1 MEKSKT
7 IHLTKANTLASYLT
21 EREQREVVSLKL
33 SGPIGQRDIY
43 DVIDGMCETGGYFDD
58 NDDFIPDWDYT
69 SALKHLDL
77 GEATYVDGTEL
88 PDFGFHSHLESIVFP
103 KGVEKIGDDTS
114 CFSESDSQKYII
126 LPEGLKIIGGI
137 QSCPN
142 LTELILPESVENIIS
157 FAFCGCE
164 SITSI
169 RIPASVKTF
178 DGSCFAGCRIKGYEL
193 DPRNP
198 YFTVVDGVIY
208 TKDLSTLVAF
218 PSEFPNK
225 HFNVPDTTRTIGFGA
240 FMDSKIESITL
251 PDGLLAIKGWAF
263 QGSSIKSISIP
274 DSVKEVGE
282 LAFRFCEGLEHIRL
296 LNGLTNIPEQL
307 FYGCQNLHTLH
318 VPASVK
324 TIEGTNLAWSHALR
338 IVEIEGDTLPV
349 ITGLERKPRWSQ
361 REIKIVAP
369 NANLEAV
376 KNAPGWNRTNIK
388 IQDNKQ

>member
-1 MEKSKT
+1 MEKSKA
-7 IHLTKANTLASYLT
+7 IHLEKPNTLSKFLS
-21 EREQREVVSLKL
+21 EKEQQEVVSLKV
-33 SGPIGQRDIY
+33 SGPIGRNDIY
-43 DVIDGMCETGGYFDD
+43 DVLDGMCETEGHFDD
-58 NDDFIPDWDYT
+58 DDNFIPDLDFT
-69 SALKHLDL
+69 SELRHLDL

-114 CFSESDSQKYII
+114 CFSESDSLKHII
-126 LPEGLKIIGGI
+126 LPDGLKTIGGI

-142 LTELILPESVENIIS
+142 LEDLILPDSMGNIIS
-157 FAFCGCE
+157 FAFCGCK

-169 RIPASVKTF
+169 RIPALVNIF
-178 DGSCFAGCRIKGYEL
+178 DGSCFAGCGIKGYEL

-198 YFTVVDGVIY
+198 YFTVVDGVVY

-218 PSEFPNK
+218 PSDFPNK
-225 HFNVPDTTRTIGFGA
+225 HFNVPDTTRIIGFGA
-240 FMDSKIESITL
+240 FMDSKIESISL

-263 QGSSIKSISIP
+263 QGSCIKSISIP

-282 LAFRFCEGLEHIRL
+282 LAFRFCDGLEHIGL
-296 LNGLTNIPEQL
+296 PNGLTDIPDQL
-307 FYGCQNLHTLH
+307 FYGCPNLHTLH

-324 TIEGTNLAWSHALR
+324 TIEGTNLAWCDALE
-338 IVEIEGDTLPV
+338 IVEFEGDTLPV
-349 ITGLERKPRWSQ
+349 ITGLERKPQWSQ

>member
-43 DVIDGMCETGGYFDD
+43 DIIDGMCETEGYFDD

-69 SALKHLDL
+69 SALKYLDL

-114 CFSESDSQKYII
+114 CFSESDSLKYII

-208 TKDLSTLVAF
+208 TKNLSTLVAF

-296 LNGLTNIPEQL
+296 PNGLTNIPDQL
-307 FYGCQNLHTLH
+307 FYGCPNLHTLH

-324 TIEGTNLAWSHALR
+324 TIEGTNLA
-338 IVEIEGDTLPV
+338 
-349 ITGLERKPRWSQ
+349 
-361 REIKIVAP
+361 
-369 NANLEAV
+369 
-376 KNAPGWNRTNIK
+376 
-388 IQDNKQ
+388 

>member
-1 MEKSKT
+1 MEKNKE
-7 IHLTKANTLASYLT
+7 IHLEKPDTLASYLSEK
-21 EREQREVVSLKL
+21 ERQEVISLRI
-33 SGPIGQRDIY
+33 SGPIGRNDIY
-43 DVIDGMCETGGYFDD
+43 DVLDSMCETEGYFDD
-58 NDDFIPDWDYT
+58 NDDFIPDLDYT
-69 SALKHLDL
+69 SALRHLDL
-77 GEATYVDGTEL
+77 GEAIYVDGTEL

-114 CFSESDSQKYII
+114 CFSESGSLKHII
-126 LPEGLKIIGGI
+126 LPDGLKTIGGI

-142 LTELILPESVENIIS
+142 LTELILPDSMENIIS

-178 DGSCFAGCRIKGYEL
+178 DGSCFAGCRIKGYEM
-193 DPRNP
+193 DAGNP
-198 YFTVVDGVIY
+198 YYTVVDGVIY
-208 TKDLSTLVAF
+208 SKDLSTLVAF
-218 PSEFPNK
+218 PSDYPNK
-225 HFNVPDTTRTIGFGA
+225 HFNVPSTTRIIAFGA
-240 FMDSKIESITL
+240 FMDSKIESISL

-263 QGSSIKSISIP
+263 QGSCIKSISIP

-282 LAFRFCEGLEHIRL
+282 LAFRFCERLEHIGL
-296 LNGLTNIPEQL
+296 PNGLTNIPDQL
-307 FYGCQNLHTLH
+307 FYGCPNLHTLH

-349 ITGLERKPRWSQ
+349 ITGLERNPQWSNK
-361 REIKIVAP
+361 EIKIVAP
-369 NANLEAV
+369 NADLEMV

-388 IQDNKQ
+388 I